1 MTYLVITLPRGD
13 EDLLTQLFLAEKRMG
28 ESSTRWP
35 RKVFDMTFE
44 VRDGKTYRIWH
55 TGDGS
60 SQGDYHEDWKK
71 QIISH
76 IPSKLEWKWATE
88 NPKKEPFEDF

>member
-13 EDLLTQLFLAEKRMG
+13 EDILTQLFLSEKRMG

-55 TGDGS
+55 VGVQD
-60 SQGDYHEDWKK
+60 DWVESFVPKD
-71 QIISH
+71 
-76 IPSKLEWKWATE
+76 LEWEWTTE
-88 NPKKEPFEDF
+88 SIEKEPFEEF